1 MAEEEDNQVL
11 QFEGDD
17 EEQKDNQQQKSPNEQ
32 KEEQVNNYDQNYNQ
46 EPEPQSNDL
55 KPLESEKQPI
65 QVVPDVEEG
74 FFNRIKGCSC
84 RRQADE
90 KTDEN
95 NEGCITK
102 LDKFIQKYFTPTY
115 LLLVYYSVFSTAL
128 LFSLKLIIQDQDLY
142 HAEILGGLFL
152 FVQLLKGL
160 LIYFLNDEWL
170 DELPYLDSTFENG
183 WRLFKIT
190 FFVLTNLDICYWI
203 YYIYAQNKK
212 DGTIEHMMTLCR
224 MVDAFFF
231 NFPLMIIFFYLQ
243 LQDLQTIQIPY
254 LVIAG
259 LNLLQIV
266 NGFMHL
272 NFFAGSSFLSIRW
285 SIQLICELYVKLL
298 LVESVYIQLAEFNIQ
313 FEYFGLFCLCGLIQ
327 FYLFSEDQDIIGQLL
342 SIVYFQLKTFFV
354 ITFKEESFGMSDL
367 DCDAQ
372 PGILNVV
379 VQKSTYSY
387 IQKAFNFFQLL
398 SLAFIFWLFGGWD
411 NIMKNEILYYLYLV
425 GLGCLGIISLN
436 LLYIVLSGWKRNMVK
451 P

>member
-1 MAEEEDNQVL
+1 MTDNDNQVI
-11 QFEGDD
+11 QFEEDD
-17 EEQKDNQQQKSPNEQ
+17 QEQEDNLQQKSGKEQNNEQ
-32 KEEQVNNYDQNYNQ
+32 LNNYDQNYNQ
-46 EPEPQSNDL
+46 GQQPDSNDF

-65 QVVPDVEEG
+65 QVVPEAEEG
-74 FFNRIKGCSC
+74 FLNRIKGCSC
-84 RRQADE
+84 RRQTDE

-95 NEGCITK
+95 NEGCIAK
-102 LDKFIQKYFTPTY
+102 LDRFIQKYFTPTY

-170 DELPYLDSTFENG
+170 DELPYLDSSFENG
-183 WRLFKIT
+183 WRQFKIT
-190 FFVLTNLDICYWI
+190 FFIITNLDICYWI
-203 YYIYAQNKK
+203 YYIYVQNKK
-212 DGTIEHMMTLCR
+212 DSTIEHMMTLCR
-224 MVDAFFF
+224 MLDALLF
-231 NFPLMIIFFYLQ
+231 NFPLMIVFFYLQ
-243 LQDLQTIQIPY
+243 MQDLENIQIPY

-259 LNLLQIV
+259 LNLISIV

-285 SIQLICELYVKLL
+285 SIQFICELYVKLL
-298 LVESVYIQLAEFNIQ
+298 LVVSVYIKLQEFNIQ
-313 FEYFGLFCLCGLIQ
+313 YEYFGLFCLCGLIQ
-327 FYLFSEDQDIIGQLL
+327 FYLFSDEQDFTGQIL
-342 SIVYFQLKTFFV
+342 SIIYFQFKTFFV
-354 ITFKEESFGMSDL
+354 IIFKEESFGMSDL

-387 IQKAFNFFQLL
+387 IQKAFNFCQIM

-411 NIMKNEILYYLYLV
+411 IVITSQILLHMYLV
-425 GLGCLGIISLN
+425 GLGCLGIIMLN
-436 LLYIVLSGWKRNMVK
+436 LLYILLSGWKKNMLK